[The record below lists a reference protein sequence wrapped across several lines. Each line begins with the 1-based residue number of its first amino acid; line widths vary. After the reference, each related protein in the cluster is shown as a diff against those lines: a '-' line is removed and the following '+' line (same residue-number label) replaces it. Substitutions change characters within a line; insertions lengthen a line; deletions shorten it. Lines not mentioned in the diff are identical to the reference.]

1 MARYYLAVCRQCRR
15 SGEKLM
21 LKGNKCLANCT
32 FDKRP
37 KPPGPQPNRPRRM
50 SDRGTQLRE
59 KQKIRYSYGILER
72 QFRRF
77 FSEAERLPGVTGD
90 TFMLLLERR
99 LDNVVYRLG
108 LADSRAQARQLVRH
122 GHLLVNGKKLD
133 IPSYIV
139 KESDGITF
147 CEKSLKNEYYKRVLE
162 VIGTKAVPGWL
173 VIDRKT
179 LSCQVASLPTPG
191 DLDQKL
197 DAQAAVEY
205 YSR

>member
-21 LKGNKCLANCT
+21 LKGNKCFSHCT

-59 KQKIRYSYGILER
+59 KQKIRYTFGMLER
-72 QFRRF
+72 EFRRF
-77 FSEAERLPGVTGD
+77 FAEAERQPEVTGD
-90 TFMLLLERR
+90 TLMLLLERR

-122 GHLLVNGKKLD
+122 GHLLVGGKKVD
-133 IPSYIV
+133 IPSYLV
-139 KESDGITF
+139 KEADVLAF
-147 CEKSLKNEYYKRVLE
+147 REASLKTGYYKRVLE
-162 VIGTKAVPGWL
+162 VIESKSVPQWL
-173 VIDRKT
+173 TLDRKNLT
-179 LSCQVASLPTPG
+179 CKVVSLPTTA

-197 DAQAAVEY
+197 DARAAVEY

>member
-21 LKGNKCLANCT
+21 LKGNKCVSHCT

-37 KPPGPQPNRPRRM
+37 KPPGPQPNRPRRL

-59 KQKIRYSYGILER
+59 KQKIRYTFGMLER
-72 QFRRF
+72 EFKRF
-77 FSEAERLPGVTGD
+77 FAEAERQPGVTGD
-90 TFMLLLERR
+90 TLMLLLERR

-122 GHLLVNGKKLD
+122 GHLLVGGKKVD
-133 IPSYIV
+133 IPSYLV
-139 KESDGITF
+139 KEAEVLSF
-147 CEKSLKNEYYKRVLE
+147 REASLKTGYYKRVLE
-162 VIGTKAVPGWL
+162 VIDSKLVPGWL
-173 VIDRKT
+173 AVDRKNLT
-179 LSCQVASLPTPG
+179 CKVVSLPTPA

-197 DAQAAVEY
+197 DARAAVEY

>member
-21 LKGNKCLANCT
+21 LKGNKCLSKCT

-37 KPPGPQPNRPRRM
+37 KPPGPQLGRPRRL

-59 KQKIRYSYGILER
+59 KQKIRYTYGVLER
-72 QFRRF
+72 QFRRVF
-77 FSEAERLPGVTGD
+77 ADAERLTGVTGD
-90 TFMLLLERR
+90 NFIVLLERR

-122 GHLLVNGKKLD
+122 GHITVNGRKLD
-133 IPSYIV
+133 IPSYLV
-139 KESDGITF
+139 KESDEITF
-147 CEKSLKNEYYKRVLE
+147 REQSRKTGYYKRVVE
-162 VIGTKAVPGWL
+162 VIETKVVPDWL
-173 VIDRKT
+173 SVDRKT
-179 LSCQVASLPTPG
+179 LVCKVSSLPTPG
-191 DLDQKL
+191 DLEQKL

>member
-1 MARYYLAVCRQCRR
+1 MARYYLAVCRLCRR

-21 LKGNKCLANCT
+21 LKGNKCMSKCT

-37 KPPGPQPNRPRRM
+37 KPPGPQPNRPRRL

-59 KQKIRYSYGILER
+59 KQKIRYSFGMLER
-72 QFRRF
+72 EFRRF
-77 FSEAERLPGVTGD
+77 FAEAERQPGATGD
-90 TFMLLLERR
+90 TLMLLLERR

-122 GHLLVNGKKLD
+122 GHITLGGKKVD
-133 IPSYIV
+133 IPSYLV
-139 KESDGITF
+139 KEADVLAF
-147 CEKSLKNEYYKRVLE
+147 REQSLKTGYYQRVLE
-162 VIGTKAVPGWL
+162 VIEAKTVPGWL
-173 VIDRKT
+173 SLDRKNLT
-179 LSCQVASLPTPG
+179 CKVVSLPTPG

>member
-21 LKGNKCLANCT
+21 LKGNKCVSKCT

-37 KPPGPQPNRPRRM
+37 KPPGPQAGRPRRL

-59 KQKIRYSYGILER
+59 KQKIRYTYGVLER

-77 FSEAERLPGVTGD
+77 FAEAERLPGVTGD
-90 TFMLLLERR
+90 NFIVLLERR

-122 GHLLVNGKKLD
+122 GHLTINGRKLD
-133 IPSYIV
+133 IPSYV
-139 KESDGITF
+139 VRESDEIGFRET
-147 CEKSLKNEYYKRVLE
+147 STNTAYYQRVLE
-162 VIGTKAVPGWL
+162 VIGTKVVPDWL
-173 VIDRKT
+173 SVDRKT
-179 LSCQVASLPTPG
+179 LVCKVVSLPTRG

-197 DAQAAVEY
+197 DPQAAVEY